1 MQHLYSR
8 GGGSIPGGRP
18 RSSSLPGSVRGGPG
32 GSSSFS
38 YLAQSELVDVASP
51 VPAGA
56 FYLRAPRLAEIGG
69 GGGGGASVVS
79 SASAPTF
86 FEDGRIARPLAFHA
100 LTDPD
105 ADPEATFSPRITA
118 RSARLAAKYA
128 ETPAPERLYRAA
140 VAQHR
145 RLERAAEA
153 APEVHLAGCTFFP
166 STDKSSVAVLRQ
178 QVAHEP
184 GSRLLPAA
192 AASATASPPSS
203 QRAPAF
209 SSRVLSSSSPASTPF
224 PLQASPL
231 HQQRSAVS
239 RSVASSVREGGG
251 GEGSVLSASP
261 RGSYHMQ
268 SAVVVVAQ
276 PERPEDRPD
285 LVRRVVPFAAVRDM
299 NARHAKWLDQK
310 RQALESLRRRAAE
323 AELAGCTFSPLF
335 VSGPPAGEAV
345 SGAGNGG
352 GAGSRRSSLP
362 GARELAS
369 ASAATPDGLTGA
381 GQQPRWPGGSGS
393 RPASQRSF
401 GGRAQSV
408 GGGSGSPRA
417 SFEAG
422 GGSRAAEL
430 VLPRVPGDIEDF
442 AERQV
447 CSGTCAVA
455 ENCCVATCTPPHP
468 RRCRSAPASFRGSDR
483 RPASLTAPAGRGC
496 RRSPSSSAC

>member
-1 MQHLYSR
+1 MRPRLHRPASCRTSLYIAAALSEERLQHLYSR

-38 YLAQSELVDVASP
+38 YLAQSELVDVAAP

-56 FYLRAPRLAEIGG
+56 FFLRAPRLAEIGGGG

-118 RSARLAAKYA
+118 RSARLAAKYS

-145 RLERAAEA
+145 RLERTAEA

-166 STDKSSVAVLRQ
+166 NTDKSSVAVLRQ
-178 QVAHEP
+178 QAAHEP

-192 AASATASPPSS
+192 AASATATPPST

-239 RSVASSVREGGG
+239 RSVASSIGGGG
-251 GEGSVLSASP
+251 GEGGSSVLSASP

-299 NARHAKWLDQK
+299 NARHAKWLEQK

-345 SGAGNGG
+345 SGAGGGGG

-369 ASAATPDGLTGA
+369 ASAASPDGLTGA
-381 GQQPRWPGGSGS
+381 GQQQRWPGSSGS
-393 RPASQRSF
+393 RPASLRSY

-447 CSGTCAVA
+447 CS
-455 ENCCVATCTPPHP
+455 CC
-468 RRCRSAPASFRGSDR
+468 
-483 RPASLTAPAGRGC
+483 
-496 RRSPSSSAC
+496 